1 MHKVSGKKTV
11 EGMVERRLCLAGD
24 HGLGII
30 LRRFPMQQALI
41 RVQGKEQS
49 LPPGLHHPEEE
60 EDSSATATPRAKKGR
75 SRRTPRDTTK
85 PEQEHCCLFI
95 IRKTK
100 LPFTEQ
106 YI

>member
-11 EGMVERRLCLAGD
+11 EGTVERRLCLAGD
-24 HGLGII
+24 HTLGII
-30 LRRFPMQQALI
+30 LRRFPTQQALN
-41 RVQGKEQS
+41 RVQEKEQS
-49 LPPGLHHPEEE
+49 LPPGLHHLEEE
-60 EDSSATATPRAKKGR
+60 KDSSATAAPYAKEGR